1 MILNNSIILSKP
13 NGGAF
18 GFVPDWSK
26 MVAITAPYT
35 VAKTGFFIGAYGLND
50 FTVVINGV
58 SYSCF
63 GNIITSVPVFVG
75 DVISVVPQYAFYV
88 PASSVK
94 IGRIDVGAA
103 VELPAGSVMPSTGA
117 VVFVP
122 SSSTQAASSAIINGK
137 EVAPLGTP
145 NLSPIY
151 ISKGATVSASNPA
164 WIDHLI
170 FYPFKS

>member
-1 MILNNSIILSKP
+1 MEIKSGIVFSSP
-13 NGGAF
+13 SGGAF

-35 VAKTGFFIGAYGLND
+35 VTKTGFFIGAYGLND
-50 FTVVINGV
+50 FTVVVNGV
-58 SYSCF
+58 PSACF
-63 GNIITSVPVFVG
+63 GNIITTVPVFAG

-88 PASSVK
+88 PPSSVK
-94 IGRIDVGAA
+94 IGRLNVSAA
-103 VELPAGSVMPSTGA
+103 VELPAGSAMPTSGA

-122 SSSTQAASSAIINGK
+122 SSSTQAASSAIINGN
-137 EVAPLGTP
+137 EVAPLGTTT
-145 NLSPIY
+145 LSPIY